1 MFIKHI
7 KKTRL
12 LVEIELLF
20 ELSNRYP
27 PLPLEEKFHIYS
39 SPCILLDFFTSLYF
53 ILGLESGKFTL
64 IVYIA
69 RHH

>member
-27 PLPLEEKFHIYS
+27 PPSTRREIPYLLTPIYTSRFLHQSVFH
-39 SPCILLDFFTSLYF
+39 
-53 ILGLESGKFTL
+53 
-64 IVYIA
+64 A
-69 RHH
+69 RSRVW